1 MNKALSLLALA
12 TLAFAAPALAKDD
25 TVATLATQTGQISAS
40 REGGEFIA
48 TAQGQRLQTDD
59 RLMLVEG
66 ATATVRFDNGCELEF
81 KRAGVYS
88 IPRDCAAGIVD
99 WRGAATIAAG
109 VGVAAALLDSMDN
122 IPPPPVSR

>member
-1 MNKALSLLALA
+1 MNKALSLLALVA
-12 TLAFAAPALAKDD
+12 LAFAAPVLANDD
-25 TVATLATQTGQISAS
+25 AVATLAAQTGQVSAS
-40 REGGEFIA
+40 SGGDFA
-48 TAQGQRLQTDD
+48 TAAQRQRLQAGD

-66 ATATVRFDNGCELEF
+66 ASAKVRFDNGCTLEF
-81 KRAGVYS
+81 KRAGVYT